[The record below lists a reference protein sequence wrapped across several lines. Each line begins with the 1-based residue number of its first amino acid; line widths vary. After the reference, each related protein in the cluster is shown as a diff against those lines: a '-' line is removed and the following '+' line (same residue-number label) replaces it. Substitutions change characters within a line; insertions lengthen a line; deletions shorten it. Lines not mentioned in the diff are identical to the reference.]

1 MTTRPRR
8 ERSEA
13 QVVGLNEKV
22 VSIKRVAKVVK
33 GGRRFSFNAM
43 VVVGDGAGHVG
54 IGLGKAGEV
63 PEAVRKGTSIA
74 KRNLLEVSLSGST
87 IPHELVSKFGASLVI
102 LKPASPG
109 TGIIAGGS
117 VRAVVTAAGI
127 RDILTKSLG
136 SPNPIN
142 IVKATYAALERLR
155 DPAEAVEQRK
165 KLAAA
170 LLASPPPEPR
180 SPRPPRPGGRPPG
193 LSRGGR
199 PQAQTGSV
207 AAPKPATATA
217 EVEAKVKAEA
227 EAKVKAEAEVE
238 VKVEAEVEV
247 KAEAEPEVEAQAEA
261 KVKAE
266 AEVEVKAEAGA
277 EVTAEVE
284 PEAEVKAEAGAEVTA
299 EVEPEAEA
307 EVAADPEEERPG

>member
-13 QVVGLNEKV
+13 QFAGLNEKV

-33 GGRRFSFNAM
+33 GGRHFSFNAM

-74 KRNLLEVSLSGST
+74 RRNLLKVTLSDST
-87 IPHELVSKFGASLVI
+87 IPHALVSKYGASQVI

-109 TGIIAGGS
+109 TGVIAGGS
-117 VRAVVTAAGI
+117 VRAVVTAVGI

-142 IVKATYAALERLR
+142 LVKATYAALERLR
-155 DPAEAVEQRK
+155 DPAEAVGQRK

-180 SPRPPRPGGRPPG
+180 SPRPPRPGRPQGPSRTGRPPAQTETAAAP
-193 LSRGGR
+193 R
-199 PQAQTGSV
+199 PQ
-207 AAPKPATATA
+207 TATA
-217 EVEAKVKAEA
+217 EDEV
-227 EAKVKAEAEVE
+227 EAEVTVE
-238 VKVEAEVEV
+238 VKRGVEAEVGAEVTAEVEPGVEAEVE
-247 KAEAEPEVEAQAEA
+247 
-261 KVKAE
+261 
-266 AEVEVKAEAGA
+266 A

-284 PEAEVKAEAGAEVTA
+284 PEAE
-299 EVEPEAEA
+299 P
-307 EVAADPEEERPG
+307 EVAADAEEENVG